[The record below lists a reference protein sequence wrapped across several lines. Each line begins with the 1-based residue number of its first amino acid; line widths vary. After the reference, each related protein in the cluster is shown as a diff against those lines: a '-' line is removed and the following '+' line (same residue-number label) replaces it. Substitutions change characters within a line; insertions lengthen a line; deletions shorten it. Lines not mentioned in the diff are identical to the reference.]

1 MVMMINDDIIHDVKI
16 MGILGL
22 GVESAPSK
30 MYHLGPHLH
39 MHSRNPLLC
48 TDSTIYIR
56 SDIGSTFRGL
66 GRLALGITVWENYIY
81 VVVCI

>member
-1 MVMMINDDIIHDVKI
+1 MVMMITYDIIHDVKI

-30 MYHLGPHLH
+30 MDQMGPHLH

-48 TDSTIYIR
+48 TDSTIYI
-56 SDIGSTFRGL
+56 GSTFRGL
-66 GRLALGITVWENYIY
+66 GRLALGITVWENYM
-81 VVVCI
+81 